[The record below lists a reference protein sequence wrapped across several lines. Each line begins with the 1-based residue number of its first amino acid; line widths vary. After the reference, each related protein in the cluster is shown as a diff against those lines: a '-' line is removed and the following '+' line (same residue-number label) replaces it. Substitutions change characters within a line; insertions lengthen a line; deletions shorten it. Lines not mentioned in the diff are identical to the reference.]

1 MFGRISI
8 IYYFCI
14 KPITHTVM
22 AICPFCN
29 KTLALKAEKII
40 VTGLNRDVTT
50 VVCINCNKPIGIL
63 DNEIATQLLSKESSI
78 QKDIARYNEINQNV
92 EKIYNDQ

>member
-1 MFGRISI
+1 MFGHISI

-29 KTLALKAEKII
+29 KQLALKAEKIV

-50 VVCINCNKPIGIL
+50 VACINCNKPIGIL
-63 DNEIATQLLSKESSI
+63 DNEITTQLLSQELSI
-78 QKDIARYNEINQNV
+78 QKDIARHNEINQNV
-92 EKIYNDQ
+92 EKIYNSQ